1 LEDGKIEILED
12 GNIEILEDGNIEIL
26 YRSVTFGSIF

>member
-1 LEDGKIEILED
+1 MERLKYGK
-12 GNIEILEDGNIEIL
+12 IEILEDGNIEIL

>member
-1 LEDGKIEILED
+1 LEDGNIEILED